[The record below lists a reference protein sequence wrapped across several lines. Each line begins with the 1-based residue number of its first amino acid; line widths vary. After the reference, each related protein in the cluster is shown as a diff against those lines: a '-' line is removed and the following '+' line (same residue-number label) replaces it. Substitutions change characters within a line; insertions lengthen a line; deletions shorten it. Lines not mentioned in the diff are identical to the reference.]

1 LRKFLS
7 ILCLCLFIGLPA
19 RAQLFDSQASSGSVY
34 SSLGVGVPI
43 DLTSSSALGI
53 GVPGVSFVE
62 NNVPG
67 LSNPAIWGDTFFS
80 MATGGLSLQKF
91 DASDRLA
98 NSQNTTIA
106 VDYFQ
111 LQLPLKKNSFGIS
124 LSLAPITK
132 TNFQVLQENS
142 RIIGSGS
149 DADTISVQTENRGDG
164 GINSLELGFGWRLNK
179 NISIGYA
186 GSLVY
191 SSIENEVI
199 SIFEEEINV
208 NEFQNINFS
217 LVTSGVGF
225 GNRFG
230 TLITFPGLFSSEDR
244 LNIGAAFRFPINI
257 SGDRIQESDKQ
268 VRNQIETIE
277 VKEGEGLGKGDIK
290 LPMSVSGGITYQPND
305 LISFIAEGLYEQWSD
320 FEYDFDPNE
329 TQLLD
334 DRMKVGAGIRFFPY
348 RTGSD
353 KFFSGFKYRLGVS
366 YDNGHLKISNRDIE
380 TLLFSAGLGILSPNV
395 NSNSSIDISV
405 QYGIRGSREQGLVKE
420 NFWGVQLSINLAELM
435 FFRRKLQ

>member
-1 LRKFLS
+1 MRIFLP
-7 ILCLCLFIGLPA
+7 ILCLFLFIGLPA
-19 RAQLFDSQASSGSVY
+19 RAQLFDNQASSGSVY
-34 SSLGVGVPI
+34 SSLGVGVPV

-53 GVPGVSFVE
+53 GVSGVSFVE

-67 LSNPAIWGDTFFS
+67 LANPAIWGDTFFS

-91 DASDRLA
+91 DASDRFA
-98 NSQNTTIA
+98 NSQNTTIS

-111 LQLPLKKNSFGIS
+111 LQLPVKKNSFGIS

-132 TNFQVLQENS
+132 TNFQVLQGDS

-149 DADTISVQTENRGDG
+149 EADTISVQTENQGNG
-164 GINSLELGFGWRLNK
+164 GINSLELGFGWRLNR

-191 SSIENEVI
+191 TSIENEVL
-199 SIFEEEINV
+199 SIFEEEVNV

-225 GNRFG
+225 GNRLG
-230 TLITFPGLFSSEDR
+230 TLITLPGLISGEDR
-244 LNIGAAFRFPINI
+244 LNIGAAFRFPIHI
-257 SGDRIQESDKQ
+257 SGERVQESDKQ
-268 VRNQIETIE
+268 VGNQIETVE
-277 VKEGEGLGKGDIK
+277 VKEGEGLGKGDVK
-290 LPMSVSGGITYQPND
+290 LPMSISGGISYQPND
-305 LISFIAEGLYEQWSD
+305 LISFIAEGVYEQWTD
-320 FEYDFDPNE
+320 FEYDFDP
-329 TQLLD
+329 TKQQLFD
-334 DRMKVGAGIRFFPY
+334 DRLKVGTGIRFFPY
-348 RTGSD
+348 RKGSD
-353 KFFSGFKYRLGVS
+353 KFFSKFKYRFGVS
-366 YDNGHLKISNRDIE
+366 YDTGHLKISNQDIE

-405 QYGIRGSREQGLVKE
+405 HYGIRGSREQGLVKE
-420 NFWGVQLSINLAELM
+420 NFWGVRLSINLAELM